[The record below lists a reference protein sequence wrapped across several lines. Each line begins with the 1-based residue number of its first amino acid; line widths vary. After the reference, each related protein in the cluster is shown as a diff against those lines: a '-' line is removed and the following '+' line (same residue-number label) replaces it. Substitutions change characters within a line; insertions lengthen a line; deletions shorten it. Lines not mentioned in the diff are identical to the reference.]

1 MNDLIHTPET
11 EETTPQAAPVVEEER
26 AGTAP
31 EKKPNP
37 LRGIWKSPKKRKR
50 VIMLLVLAAVAG
62 GIVWGMVKLLAPS
75 GGSTEILTDVVSIG
89 SITSTVEGSGTASA
103 KQSASITIN
112 TAGTVMDVYVNEGDL
127 VEAGTP
133 LFSIDSPA
141 AQDLVNK
148 ARTEVE
154 VREKE
159 LNDLREAANNLTVTA
174 EFSGKLIGIET
185 EYQVGQEIGKD
196 VTLCQLV
203 DDHTMKLEQYYSYAY
218 ENSIYAG
225 QSVTVS
231 IPSVMESLPGTVAE
245 VNKVSRISAEGSK
258 LFQVV
263 VELKN
268 PGVLTKDML
277 ASAVIT
283 ADGMEIYPYEQGKL
297 EYNRTVDVKTQVSGE
312 IQWINLMEYLDV
324 QAGESLMRISGEN
337 NETEIFNAEEALRT
351 AQDALKD
358 AEENLANLNAVA
370 PITGTVI
377 GLAISPGQEIEEKTA
392 VINISDT
399 TVIEVTANVD
409 ERNIAYIKPG
419 MYVDIDQWG
428 TPFSGV
434 VDKVNLSPEMNNGV
448 ASYKATILVDNPD
461 GQMYTGSSV
470 TYSLVASQS
479 DNCLVLPIQCV
490 KYVPDMETGETM
502 SVVFV
507 QTNDRPDNAVDVDGT
522 TVGVPA
528 EGFYAVPVETGISD
542 KNNVEILSGVNEGDV
557 VFTQMLSSNSYGTTY
572 G

>member
-148 ARTEVE
+148 ARTELE

-159 LNDLREAANNLTVTA
+159 LSDLREAANNLTVTA
-174 EFSGKLIGIET
+174 EFSGKLLGIET

-203 DDHTMKLEQYYSYAY
+203 DDRTMRLEQYYSYAY
-218 ENSIYAG
+218 ENNIYAG

-324 QAGESLMRISGEN
+324 QAGESLMQISGEN

-377 GLAISPGQEIEEKTA
+377 GLAISPGQEIAEKTA

-448 ASYKATILVDNPD
+448 ATYTATILVDNPD

-479 DNCLVLPIQCV
+479 DNCLVQRH
-490 KYVPDMETGETM
+490 G
-502 SVVFV
+502 
-507 QTNDRPDNAVDVDGT
+507 QRQAVGLHHHQHRRHGDGRLCHRGT
-522 TVGVPA
+522 TGGGGDAPVLHRQPRRQGPGEQGPDRGGGPGEGTERPPGGGQQPDGDGGVRR
-528 EGFYAVPVETGISD
+528 ETHGR
-542 KNNVEILSGVNEGDV
+542 
-557 VFTQMLSSNSYGTTY
+557 
-572 G
+572 

>member
-89 SITSTVEGSGTASA
+89 SITSTVEGSGTANA

-159 LNDLREAANNLTVTA
+159 LNDLYEAAGNLTVTA
-174 EFSGKLIGIET
+174 EFSGKLLGIET
-185 EYQVGQEIGKD
+185 EYQVGQDIGSG
-196 VTLCQLV
+196 VTIAQLV

-218 ENSIYAG
+218 QGDIYAG

-231 IPSVMESLPGTVAE
+231 IPAVMEALPGRVAE
-245 VNKVSRISAEGSK
+245 VNMVSRISAEGSK
-258 LFQVV
+258 LFQAVI
-263 VELKN
+263 ELEN

-283 ADGMEIYPYEQGKL
+283 SNGQEIYPYEQGKL
-297 EYNRTVDVKTQVSGE
+297 EYSRTADVKTQVSGE
-312 IQWINLMEYLDV
+312 IEWVHVMEYLDV

-351 AQDALKD
+351 AQESLQDAQ
-358 AEENLANLNAVA
+358 ENLANLNAVA

-399 TVIEVTANVD
+399 TVIEVTAKVD

-448 ASYKATILVDNPD
+448 ATYTATILVDNPD

-490 KYVPDMETGETM
+490 KYVPNMETGETM
-502 SVVFV
+502 SVVFL

-528 EGFYAVPVETGISD
+528 DGFYAVPVETGISD

-557 VFTQMLSSNSYGTTY
+557 IFTQMLRSDSFGY
-572 G
+572 

>member
-11 EETTPQAAPVVEEER
+11 EETTPQAAVVEEHT
-26 AGTAP
+26 GTAP

-50 VIMLLVLAAVAG
+50 VIWIAILAIVAA
-62 GIVWGMVKLLAPS
+62 GIIWGMSKLLSS
-75 GGSTEILTDVVSIG
+75 GQGESQILTDVVSIG
-89 SITSTVEGSGTASA
+89 SITSTVEGSGTANA

-112 TAGTVMDVYVNEGDL
+112 TAGTVMDVYVTEGQL

-141 AQDLVNK
+141 AKDLVNK
-148 ARTEVE
+148 AQTEVE
-154 VREKE
+154 VRAKE
-159 LNDLREAANNLTVTA
+159 LSDLQEAANNLTVTA
-174 EFSGKLIGIET
+174 EFAGKLMGVET
-185 EYQVGQEIGKD
+185 EYQVGQEIGRD

-218 ENSIYAG
+218 QGDIYAG
-225 QSVTVS
+225 QSVAVS
-231 IPSVMESLPGTVAE
+231 IPAVMESLPGRVAE
-245 VNKVSRISAEGSK
+245 VNMVSRISAEGSK
-258 LFQVV
+258 LFQAVI
-263 VELKN
+263 ELEN

-277 ASAVIT
+277 ASAVVT
-283 ADGMEIYPYEQGKL
+283 ANGQEIYPYEQGKL

-312 IQWINLMEYLDV
+312 IQWVHIMDYLDV
-324 QAGESLMRISGEN
+324 QAGESLMQITGDDSQAD
-337 NETEIFNAEEALRT
+337 IFNAEEALRT
-351 AQDALKD
+351 AQESLADAQ
-358 AEENLANLNAVA
+358 ENLANLNAVA

-377 GLAISPGQEIEEKTA
+377 GLAISPGQEIAEKTA

-419 MYVDIDQWG
+419 MYVDVDQWG
-428 TPFSGV
+428 TPFSGY

-448 ASYKATILVDNPD
+448 ATYTATILVDNPD

-490 KYVPDMETGETM
+490 KYVPNMETGETM
-502 SVVFV
+502 SVVFL
-507 QTNDRPDNAVDVDGT
+507 QTDTRPDNAVDVDGT

-557 VFTQMLSSNSYGTTY
+557 VFTQMLRSNSYG
-572 G
+572 